1 MTRNRR
7 GMTLLEVLLA
17 VGVMGLVGAGV
28 TSMMSAL
35 TVGMAQQHD
44 ARTSV
49 LRASLAQARLSSY
62 LTRARCLLD
71 LEPTRLVLWLEDADG
86 DDVIDGTEVR
96 WLNWESGRGALRIAW
111 LVDSEGVAIEDPYSD
126 PAGIDWWSEF
136 DTLRALSGVRD
147 LHIDLVSGLDS
158 WAFTAPM
165 LGSARVRREAA
176 MNTRTID
183 AAYELDV
190 SGVLVQHCLGD
201 SVRLHDPP
209 EESEP

>member
-86 DDVIDGTEVR
+86 EYRRPGEAVG
-96 WLNWESGRGALRIAW
+96 GGASSHPR
-111 LVDSEGVAIEDPYSD
+111 
-126 PAGIDWWSEF
+126 GIDRQGWG
-136 DTLRALSGVRD
+136 SG
-147 LHIDLVSGLDS
+147 S
-158 WAFTAPM
+158 
-165 LGSARVRREAA
+165 
-176 MNTRTID
+176 
-183 AAYELDV
+183 
-190 SGVLVQHCLGD
+190 
-201 SVRLHDPP
+201 
-209 EESEP
+209 